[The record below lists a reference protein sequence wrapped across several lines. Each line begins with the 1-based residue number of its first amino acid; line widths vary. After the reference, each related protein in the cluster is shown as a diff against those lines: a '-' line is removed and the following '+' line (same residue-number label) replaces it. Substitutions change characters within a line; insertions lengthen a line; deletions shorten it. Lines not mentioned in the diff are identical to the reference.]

1 MTKDEVNACNCDK
14 CECPKQDDYTREG
27 GTCEECFSGCQPTE
41 GGDECDCTEV
51 CGWTKPHYV
60 TEGSC
65 PNCGT
70 NVSLGEESMIE
81 FDCETHGEIS
91 WYR

>member
-1 MTKDEVNACNCDK
+1 MTKDKINACNCDK
-14 CECPKQDDYTREG
+14 CACANQDDYTEEN
-27 GTCEECFSGCQPTE
+27 GTCEDCFRDCQPI
-41 GGDECDCTEV
+41 ECDCTEV